1 MQIPHLEMA
10 GWGSGQMNWL
20 YGKQLG
26 GMARFERP
34 LGNPLL
40 RQLKVIAR

>member
-1 MQIPHLEMA
+1 
-10 GWGSGQMNWL
+10 MNWL

-26 GMARFERP
+26 GMAGLERP